1 MHFNDKHKLTVVF
14 HRDQKSFNV
23 VVMNYKNFSI
33 YVQRQINRILRFHRE
48 YARAYVD
55 DIMIFFKTLKD
66 HVKHF
71 YQTFNTLN
79 LNNIFLQSTKVFIDY
94 SIVQLLNQKVNFFD
108 LTTIENK
115 FRVIILLKF
124 FKSLRQLKS
133 YLSLIEFLREYKFH
147 YVEIFKSL

>member
-33 YVQRQINRILRFHRE
+33 YVQRQINRILRFHRKYVRV
-48 YARAYVD
+48 YAN
-55 DIMIFFKTLKD
+55 DIIIFSKTLKD
-66 HVKHF
+66 YIKHF

-79 LNNIFLQSTKVFIDY
+79 LNNISLQSKKVFIDY
-94 SIVQLLNQKVNFFD
+94 SIVQLLNEKINFFD
-108 LTTIENK
+108 LTTIKNK

-124 FKSLRQLKS
+124 FKSLRQLKI
-133 YLSLIEFLREYKFH
+133 YLNLTKFLREYIFH
-147 YVEIFKSL
+147 YVKIFKYL

>member
-1 MHFNDKHKLTVVF
+1 M
-14 HRDQKSFNV
+14 
-23 VVMNYKNFSI
+23 MNYKNFST

-48 YARAYVD
+48 YVYAYIN
-55 DIMIFFKTLKD
+55 DIIIFFKTLKN

-79 LNNIFLQSTKVFIDY
+79 SNNIFLQSMKVFIDY

-115 FRVIILLKF
+115 FRIIALLKF
-124 FKSLRQLKS
+124 LKNFRQLKN
-133 YLSLIEFLREYKFH
+133 YLSLIEFLREYIFH
-147 YVEIFKSL
+147 YAEIFKPL